1 MTPTA
6 PLRHPLDI
14 EGVPRTPRA
23 DALRDALAARVVIA
37 DGAMGTM
44 LQRYEPTLDD
54 YRQLEG
60 CNEILNVSR
69 PDLIARI
76 HDDYLAVG
84 IDAIET
90 NTFGANWSNLSD
102 YGIDDRIHELAEAGA
117 RIARERVEAAEATDG
132 RMRWVLGS
140 MGPGTKLPSLG
151 HTTYEHLK
159 ETFALQAEGLIDG
172 GADAFLIETS
182 QDLLQ
187 TKAAVNGCKQAI
199 VARGIRLPIFVE
211 VTVETTGTMLMG
223 SEIGAA
229 LTALEPLGVDA
240 IGLNCATGPA
250 EMSEHLRHLSKHS
263 PVTIACMPNAGLP
276 VLTADGAHYPLTP
289 AELATAHEQFVREF
303 GIGLVGGCCGTTPEH
318 LAAVVERLAPLAE
331 IGVSSRRSAP
341 RSTSGEGTPVVER
354 AQRDETQRTVT
365 IEPGV
370 ASLYQHVPFQQD
382 ASYLAIGERTN
393 ANGSKAFRE
402 AMLEGRWDDCVEI
415 ARNQIRVGA
424 HLLDVCID
432 YVGRDG
438 VADIREVVSR
448 FASASTLPLV
458 IDSTEP
464 AVIRAGLELIGG
476 RPVVNSVNYE
486 DGDGPAS
493 RFGRI
498 MPLVKEHGTAV
509 IALTIDEQG
518 QARTAQ
524 DKLRIAS
531 RLVDALVGEW
541 GMKVEDIIV
550 DCLTFPI
557 ATGQEE
563 TRRDAIETIEAIRG
577 LVAKYP
583 GIHTT
588 LGVSNV
594 SFGLN
599 PAARSVL
606 NSVFLHEATQAGLDS
621 GIIDAAKI
629 VPLASIPDDQRK
641 VALDLVWDRRER
653 DADGNVTYDPLAVM
667 LDLFA
672 GVDTAALRDQ
682 RAAELAA
689 LPVGERLERRI
700 IDGELKGLEADLDLA
715 RADGIA
721 PLQIINDHLLEG
733 MKVVGERFGSGQ
745 MQLPFVLQSA
755 EVMKTAVALL
765 EPHMEKSSA
774 SGKGRIVLATVRGDV
789 HDIGKN
795 LVDIILTNNGYDVVN
810 LGIKQPIADII
821 AAAEEHDADVIGM
834 SGLLVKSTVVMKEN
848 LEELQSRGLAK
859 KWPVLLGGAA
869 LTRAYVE
876 DDLAGLFD
884 GEVRYAK
891 DAFEGLALM
900 EPLVRVARGA
910 SPDEVGL
917 PPLKKRIHREG
928 SLLTLTEP
936 DAMPARSDVAAD
948 NPVPA
953 PPFWG
958 TRIVRGIALADY
970 AAFLDERATFMGQW
984 GLKPGRGDDGL
995 SYEQLVETEG
1005 RPRLRY
1011 WLDRILAEGMLDAS
1025 VAYGYFPVV
1034 SEGDD
1039 VVVLH
1044 HGDDPTGILGVPG
1057 LLAPDG
1063 GSLGLLGDVSSRSA
1077 RSTPGASLAGD
1088 VSSRSARST
1097 PGGSPV
1103 GGVSSRSARG
1113 AAGAPPV
1120 VERGAQRRDE
1130 TESPAVGTERLRF
1143 SFPRQ
1148 RRDRHLCLADFVRS
1162 RDTSTGSGTGGRVD
1176 VLPVQLV
1183 TAGARIDQVTAKL
1196 FAEDR
1201 YRDYYE
1207 LNGLVMQLTEALAE
1221 FWHAR
1226 IRSELGF
1233 AAEDPADTAGLFKLE
1248 YRGARFSLGYPACPD
1263 MEDRRKV
1270 VELLRPERMGVEL
1283 SDELQLHPEQSTDAF
1298 VFHHPEAKYFSV

>member
-1 MTPTA
+1 MPRFA
-6 PLRHPLDI
+6 LDI
-14 EGVPRTPRA
+14 ESVPRPVRSQELL
-23 DALRDALAARVVIA
+23 DAVNHRVVIA

-44 LQRYEPTLDD
+44 LQGRELSLEDD
-54 YRQLEG
+54 FLGLEG
-60 CNEILNVSR
+60 CNEILNVTR
-69 PDLIARI
+69 PDVLADI
-76 HDDYLAVG
+76 HDAYFAVG
-84 IDAIET
+84 IDAVET

-102 YGIDDRIHELAEAGA
+102 YGIDDRIEELARKGA
-117 RIARERVEAAEATDG
+117 EIARERAEAAEKTDG

-151 HTTYEHLK
+151 HTSYDYLK
-159 ETFALQAEGLIDG
+159 QTFALQAEGLIDG

-199 VARGIRLPIFVE
+199 VARGVRLPIFVE

-240 IGLNCATGPA
+240 IGLNCATGPD
-250 EMSEHLRHLSKHS
+250 EMSEHLRHLSKQS
-263 PVTIACMPNAGLP
+263 TVAIACMPNAGLP
-276 VLTADGAHYPLTP
+276 ILTADGAHYPLSP
-289 AELATAHEQFVREF
+289 SELATAHEQFIREF
-303 GIGLVGGCCGTTPEH
+303 GLGLVGGCCGTTPEH
-318 LAAVVERLAPLAE
+318 MAAVVERLAPFRE
-331 IGVSSRRSAP
+331 SAAV
-341 RSTSGEGTPVVER
+341 TSGGRGADGER
-354 AQRDETQRTVT
+354 LPTEREAG
-365 IEPGV
+365 I
-370 ASLYQHVPFQQD
+370 ASLYHHVNFDQES
-382 ASYLAIGERTN
+382 AYLAIGERTN
-393 ANGSKAFRE
+393 ANGSKAFRQ
-402 AMLEGRWDDCVEI
+402 AMLEERWDDCVDI
-415 ARNQIRVGA
+415 AREQVRDGA

-438 VADIREVVSR
+438 VADIKEVVSR

-464 AVIRAGLELIGG
+464 QVLQAGLEHIGG
-476 RPVVNSVNYE
+476 RPVINSVNYE
-486 DGDGPAS
+486 DGDGPDS
-493 RFGRI
+493 RFARI

-509 IALTIDEQG
+509 IALTIDEHG
-518 QARTAQ
+518 QARTTEGKVA
-524 DKLRIAS
+524 IAS

-541 GMKVEDIIV
+541 GMRVEDIIV

-563 TRRDAIETIEAIRG
+563 TRRDAIETIEAIRQIT
-577 LVAKYP
+577 AKYP
-583 GIHTT
+583 GIQTT

-599 PAARSVL
+599 PAARIAL
-606 NSVFLHEATQAGLDS
+606 NSVFLHEAVQAGLTS

-629 VPLASIPDDQRK
+629 VPLASLPEEQRK
-641 VALDLVWDRRER
+641 VALDLVWDRREY
-653 DADGNVTYDPLAVM
+653 DADGNLTYDPLASM

-672 GVDTAALRDQ
+672 GVDTAALKDQ

-689 LPVGERLERRI
+689 LPTGARLERRI
-700 IDGELKGLEADLDLA
+700 IDGEGKGLEEDLDLA
-715 RADGIA
+715 RAEGMT
-721 PLQIINDHLLEG
+721 PLGIINDYLLEG
-733 MKVVGERFGSGQ
+733 MKVVGERFGAGE

-755 EVMKTAVALL
+755 EVMKSAVALL
-765 EPHMEKSSA
+765 EPHMEKSDA
-774 SGKGRIVLATVRGDV
+774 SGKGTMVIATVRGDV

-795 LVDIILTNNGYDVVN
+795 LVDIILTNNGYKVIN

-821 AAAEEHDADVIGM
+821 AAAEEHNADVIGM

-848 LEELQSRGLAK
+848 LAELQSRGLAK
-859 KWPVLLGGAA
+859 RWPVILGGAA

-876 DDLAGLFD
+876 QDLAGQFE

-891 DAFEGLALM
+891 DAFEGLDLM
-900 EPLVRVARGA
+900 EPLVQVARGA
-910 SPDEVGL
+910 DPAEVGL
-917 PPLKKRIHREG
+917 PALKKRKHQRG
-928 SLLTLTEP
+928 AKLTLTEP
-936 DAMPARSDVAAD
+936 EAMPGRSDVAAD
-948 NPVPA
+948 NLVPS

-958 TRIVRGIALADY
+958 TRIVRGVALHDF

-984 GLKPGRGDDGL
+984 GLKPGRGEDGA
-995 SYEQLVETEG
+995 SYEELVEREG

-1011 WLDRILAEGMLDAS
+1011 WMDRILGEGMLDAS

-1034 SEGDD
+1034 SEGEQ

-1044 HGDDPTGILGVPG
+1044 HGEDRDGVLGTAG

-1063 GSLGLLGDVSSRSA
+1063 GS
-1077 RSTPGASLAGD
+1077 
-1088 VSSRSARST
+1088 
-1097 PGGSPV
+1097 GGPI
-1103 GGVSSRSARG
+1103 
-1113 AAGAPPV
+1113 
-1120 VERGAQRRDE
+1120 
-1130 TESPAVGTERLRF
+1130 GTDRLRF
-1143 SFPRQ
+1143 DFPRQ

-1162 RDTSTGSGTGGRVD
+1162 RESGQID

-1183 TAGARIDQVTAKL
+1183 TAGGNVDEVTAEL
-1196 FAEDR
+1196 FAGNH

-1233 AAEDPADTAGLFKLE
+1233 AAEEPKDKAGLFKLD

-1270 VELLRPERMGVEL
+1270 VELLHPERMGVVL
-1283 SDELQLHPEQSTDAF
+1283 SDELMLHPEQSTDAF
-1298 VFHHPEAKYFSV
+1298 VFHHPEAKYFKV